1 MSDKNNK
8 IREKL
13 LCWYQE
19 NQRVLPW
26 RGSEDPYKIWL
37 SEVIMQQT
45 RVAQGTPYYLK
56 FIEKYP
62 TVASLAAA
70 DEQEVLK
77 LWQGLGYYSRGRNL
91 LKAARQVVTDFGGAF
106 PQDYKEIIKL
116 KGVGPYTAAAIASI
130 AFKKPNAVLDGN
142 VFRVL
147 SRIYSIETPINGPG
161 SREIFQDYADKLLD
175 KKNPG
180 TFNEAMMELGATL
193 CLPNNPACNDC
204 PIMDHCI
211 VKKNSN
217 QNVLPVKLALNK
229 VKTRYLHYL
238 FVNTNA
244 GFILRHRQPGDIW
257 QGLYEL
263 PLVETNKEEIL
274 SREKASDKTGLNFSF
289 MKPLKKMTHKLTHQ
303 RLEIMFYEADMSSEV
318 RGENVLTDAIGYK
331 HYPLPKPLELFLKDY
346 LCTPVR
352 MATVS
357 RPGGLEI
364 PEF

>member
-1 MSDKNNK
+1 MSKVNNRIK
-8 IREKL
+8 AEL

-26 RGSEDPYKIWL
+26 RGTKDPYKIWL

-56 FIEKYP
+56 FVEKYP
-62 TVASLAAA
+62 TVLSLAAA
-70 DEQEVLK
+70 DEHEVLI

-91 LKAARQVVTDFGGAF
+91 LKAARQVMTDFNGVF
-106 PQDYKEIIKL
+106 PQDYKDVIKL
-116 KGVGPYTAAAIASI
+116 KGVGPYTAAAIVSI
-130 AFKKPNAVLDGN
+130 AFDKPHAVLDGN

-147 SRIYSIETPINGPG
+147 SRIYGIETPINAPG
-161 SREIFQDYADKLLD
+161 AREIFQDYADKLLD

-180 TFNEAMMELGATL
+180 TFNEAMMEFGATL
-193 CLPNNPACNDC
+193 CLPNNPLCESC
-204 PIMDHCI
+204 PVAKNCFA
-211 VKKNSN
+211 KKNN
-217 QNVLPVKLALNK
+217 LQNVLPVKLALKK

-238 FVNTNA
+238 FVNKD
-244 GFILRHRQPGDIW
+244 GQFVIRHRKPGDIW

-263 PLVETNKEEIL
+263 PLVETRQEEIL
-274 SREKASDKTGLNFSF
+274 NLKKAADETGLKFSF
-289 MKPLKKMTHKLTHQ
+289 LKPLKKMTHKLTHQ
-303 RLEIMFYEADMSSEV
+303 RLEIMFYEADLISAINNETI
-318 RGENVLTDAIGYK
+318 LTDAIGYK

-352 MATVS
+352 TAAVS